1 MNSLIKT
8 LYLCDYHYPYFDHL
22 NLKKKL
28 MKKHAILQN
37 ISKLFYT
44 MTLKDL
50 VNSIGKVSDD
60 WITDLEFNP
69 YLH

>member
-1 MNSLIKT
+1 MWLSLS
-8 LYLCDYHYPYFDHL
+8 LFWPFEFE
-22 NLKKKL
+22 KKL
-28 MKKHAILQN
+28 TKKHAILQN